1 MKGKNEF
8 NFLGINKVTG
18 TEYDVNGYDVNG
30 YDKRGYDKRGF
41 NIYGRNMVILEK
53 LVEIFIKKLKE

>member
-18 TEYDVNGYDVNG
+18 TEYDVNGY
-30 YDKRGYDKRGF
+30 
-41 NIYGRNMVILEK
+41 
-53 LVEIFIKKLKE
+53 LKNQV

>member
-18 TEYDVNGYDVNG
+18 TEYDVNG